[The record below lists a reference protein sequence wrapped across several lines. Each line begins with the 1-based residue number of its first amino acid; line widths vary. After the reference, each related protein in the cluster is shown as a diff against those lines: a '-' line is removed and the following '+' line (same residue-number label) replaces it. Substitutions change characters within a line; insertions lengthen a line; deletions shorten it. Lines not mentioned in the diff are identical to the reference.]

1 MFPISL
7 FQPSHTPLCVYREPA
22 LTLWPATRLIFG
34 QLEDD
39 MLSMRNEMERR
50 MQRVNQAYR
59 LLSQD
64 MDMTRRLAQSRQTGD
79 RKSEQDSP
87 KTDKEGKEHFELSLN
102 VSPFSPGELTVRTA
116 GRRLIVTGKHDQKR
130 DTEDGSYFHE
140 YREWQREVELPE
152 NVNPEEV
159 LCSLSEDGQ
168 LLIQAPRL
176 ALPAAK
182 ERPIAI
188 TMNWAPVN
196 GEEIPPE
203 PQNSSVSGDPENGIN
218 AS

>member
-7 FQPSHTPLCVYREPA
+7 LQPSHTPLCVCREPA

-50 MQRVNQAYR
+50 MQRVNQAYQ

-64 MDMTRRLAQSRQTGD
+64 MNMTRRLAQSRQTGD
-79 RKSEQDSP
+79 KKSEQDSP

-102 VSPFSPGELTVRTA
+102 VSPFSPDELTVKTE
-116 GRRLIVTGKHDQKR
+116 GRRLIVMGKHDQKR
-130 DTEDGSYFHE
+130 DTENGSYFHE
-140 YREWQREVELPE
+140 YREWKREVELPE
-152 NVNPEEV
+152 DVNPEEV
-159 LCSLSEDGQ
+159 LCSLSEEGQ
-168 LLIQAPRL
+168 LLLQAPRL

-188 TMNWAPVN
+188 TMNRAPVN
-196 GEEIPPE
+196 GEGIPPV
-203 PQNSSVSGDPENGIN
+203 PQNSSVSGDPENGLN